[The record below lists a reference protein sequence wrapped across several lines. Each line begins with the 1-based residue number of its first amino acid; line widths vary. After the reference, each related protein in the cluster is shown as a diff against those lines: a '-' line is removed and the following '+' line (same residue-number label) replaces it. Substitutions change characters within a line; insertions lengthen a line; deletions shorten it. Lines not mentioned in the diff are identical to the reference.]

1 MAGGR
6 RRDAT
11 KGKGMVQVGRV
22 ARPHGMEG
30 KIRVKTHSG
39 DPSAL
44 LQVRTVRLSAACAIG
59 EERVRDFWVRA
70 ARPQG
75 GFAVFSLEGID
86 SPESAAGWSG
96 AIVSVP
102 RGELPPTAEGE
113 YYWVDLIGCEA
124 VDASGK
130 RLGEVA
136 ALEEGPAH
144 DWLVIRREEGESLLP
159 MVSAFIREVDV
170 PGGRIVVIPPEGW

>member
-1 MAGGR
+1 MAVGKR
-6 RRDAT
+6 REAVKDL
-11 KGKGMVQVGRV
+11 VEVGRV
-22 ARPHGMEG
+22 ARPCGLEG

-44 LQVRTVRLSAACAIG
+44 LQVRTVRLAAARSG
-59 EERVRDFWVRA
+59 GTEGVRDFAVRA

-75 GFAVFSLEGID
+75 VFAVFSLEGID
-86 SPESAAGWSG
+86 STESAARWSG
-96 AIVSVP
+96 ATVSVP
-102 RGELPPTAEGE
+102 REDLPPPAEGE

-124 VDASGK
+124 VDGSGK

-144 DWLVIRREEGESLLP
+144 DWLVIRRDVGDSLLP
-159 MVSAFIREVDV
+159 LVSAFIREVDV
-170 PGGRIVVIPPEGW
+170 RGGRIVVTPPEGW